1 MEQRILN
8 SINSNI
14 ELLEKLKTLYELP
27 EISTELHKMQQ
38 LKLEFEGCNNYI
50 ELQYHEE
57 DEVTRI
63 FYNSADEVGYWASK
77 YLCFDDIDD
86 SYDVVKI
93 IMDGRE
99 VRYAGWMP
107 CMRFEY
113 YDVETQEIVAQYEF
127 PNWDH

>member
-14 ELLEKLKTLYELP
+14 ELLEKLQALYELP

-38 LKLEFEGCNNYI
+38 LKLELEGCNNYL

-57 DEVTRI
+57 AELTRI

-93 IMDGRE
+93 VMDGRE

-107 CMRFEY
+107 GMRFEY
-113 YDVETQEIVAQYEF
+113 YDAETQEIVAQYEF